1 MLATLPSPRVAAA
14 PIIFIN
20 NHEIFLGPKTM
31 KLCRFQPLEF
41 AASDV
46 AKSRH
51 DVHPEVRHGI
61 VESDAVQEFQ
71 GELWDSRERTGRK
84 WPLDSVR
91 FLSPSAPSKIVCV
104 GKNYADHA
112 AEMGGVPPSS
122 PIIFLKPSSS
132 IIAPED
138 PIVLPRISQRV
149 DYEGE
154 IAIVIGRRCHLPDAK
169 EDVNSYI
176 LGYTCLN
183 DVTARDL
190 QKADGQWTR
199 GKSFD
204 TFCPFG
210 PVLETEL
217 NLADARLETFVNGI
231 RKQSAPA
238 SEMIF
243 SVDVILRWIA
253 QVMTLEPG
261 DVIATGTPAG
271 IGTLADG
278 DVVEVSVSGIGT
290 LRNPVTIP
298 ED

>member
-1 MLATLPSPRVAAA
+1 
-14 PIIFIN
+14 
-20 NHEIFLGPKTM
+20 M

-46 AKSRH
+46 ARTPH
-51 DVHPEVRHGI
+51 AIHPRSRHGI
-61 VESDAVQEFQ
+61 VEDNTVHEFS
-71 GELWDSRERTGRK
+71 GDLWGPRERTDRK
-84 WPLDSVR
+84 WPLDSVA
-91 FLSPSAPSKIVCV
+91 FLPSSTPSKIICV

-112 AEMGGVPPSS
+112 AEMGGVPPKE
-122 PIIFLKPSSS
+122 PLIFMKPPSA
-132 IIAPED
+132 IIAPEE
-138 PIVLPRISQRV
+138 PIILPRISQRV

-154 IAIVIGRRCHLPDAK
+154 IAVIIGRRCHLLGAND
-169 EDVNSYI
+169 DVRPYI

-183 DVTARDL
+183 DVTARDI
-190 QKADGQWTR
+190 QKLDGQWTR
-199 GKSFD
+199 GKGFD

-210 PVLETEL
+210 PVLESNL
-217 NLADARLETFVNGI
+217 NLADTTLETFVNGV
-231 RKQSAPA
+231 RKQFARP

-243 SVDVILRWIA
+243 SVDVIIRYIT

-278 DVVEVSVSGIGT
+278 DVVEVSISGIGT
-290 LRNPVTIP
+290 LRNPVTLP